1 MANIFTV
8 QSEVNSSVAT
18 AAPKVTKDDASEEEE
33 EDEDD
38 DEGED
43 DDEEEEEEE
52 SSSSSSEEDSEE
64 SKYGDLAPAEI
75 ARLKII
81 KRITVSI
88 AQGCI

>member
-1 MANIFTV
+1 MGNIFTV

-18 AAPKVTKDDASEEEE
+18 AAPKVTKDNASEEEE

-43 DDEEEEEEE
+43 DDDEEEE